1 MKINKQDYKA
11 FLEAYEQKEPDD
23 TITLNIEDVEEYS
36 LKELISL
43 LRRIENDTGPAGMN
57 IFICDNCE
65 KIHGAITVF
74 PQIDDN
80 EEIDYMK
87 EF

>member
-1 MKINKQDYKA
+1 MKINKQDYET
-11 FLEAYEQKEPDD
+11 FLEAYEQKDLD
-23 TITLNIEDVEEYS
+23 NTITLNIEDVEEYS

-43 LRRIENDTGPAGMN
+43 LRRVENDTGPAGMN

-65 KIHGAITVF
+65 KVHGAITVF
-74 PQIDDN
+74 PSIDDEDIN
-80 EEIDYMK
+80 YMK